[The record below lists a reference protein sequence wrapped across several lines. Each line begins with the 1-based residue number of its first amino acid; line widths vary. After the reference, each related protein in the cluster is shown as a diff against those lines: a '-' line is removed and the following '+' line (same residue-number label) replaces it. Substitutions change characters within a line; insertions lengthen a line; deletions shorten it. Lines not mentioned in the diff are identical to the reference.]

1 MAKKYL
7 MTWMAPTRRWVKK
20 FKGKMYFVSCR
31 QLGIEDENKEASADA
46 ANDWWRAKQKEL
58 ESAPPTEAEVRANAI
73 KVWSMVQD
81 WGMLD
86 EAARE
91 KLVDGILGEGQYQ
104 KLKQQAAAIEEQV
117 HAPLPGRS
125 IREQVETWK
134 KLLLAICG
142 AGQMSAGRYD
152 AYCRNIE
159 PFADWA
165 GPDAAIDTID
175 EAKLEGYFTHLSVQ
189 VTTGKYSANYAHTLL
204 MTAKQFVSRLAEQKL
219 IPLPGNIRSRRL
231 RFNHSAP
238 KKVETFSTEEVRA
251 LLSACDGFSER
262 TKLFLL
268 LMLNCGMYQNDIAEL
283 TKEEVDWSKGTI
295 RRARSKTRER
305 NGPVVTYKL
314 WPETFAL
321 LKRYR
326 AKTGELAL
334 TTNKGKPLV
343 RYWLENGRQRRY
355 DVIQAVWTQLAD
367 KLGVAKIRLAMKY
380 LRKTSAS
387 LLASHPHYKFYA
399 NHFLADS
406 PRSVADR
413 HYVVPSD
420 PEFFE
425 ALAWLRGQILAIGSQ
440 PCVQGVPEQERQ
452 DQP

>member
-7 MTWMAPTRRWVKK
+7 MTWRASTRQWFKK
-20 FKGKMYFVSCR
+20 YKGKMYIVSSR
-31 QLGIEDENKEASADA
+31 QLGVEGTKEGGADA
-46 ANDWWRAKQKEL
+46 ANAWWEAKKKEIDA
-58 ESAPPTEAEVRANAI
+58 APPTEAERRANAV

-81 WGMLD
+81 WGMVD

-91 KLVDGILGEGQYQ
+91 KLVDGILGAGQYQ

-117 HAPLPGRS
+117 NAPLPGRS

-134 KLLLAICG
+134 KFLLAICG
-142 AGQMSAGRYD
+142 AGQMSPGRYD

-159 PFADWA
+159 TFADWV
-165 GPDAAIDTID
+165 GQDAAIDTVD
-175 EAKLEGYFTHLSVQ
+175 EVKLEGYFTHLSVQ
-189 VTTGKYSANYAHTLL
+189 VATEKYSARYANTLL

-219 IPLPGNIRSRRL
+219 IPLPGNIRSRRF

-262 TKLFLL
+262 MKLYLL

-283 TKEEVDWSKGTI
+283 SKEEVDWSKGTI

-305 NGPVVTYKL
+305 SSPVVTYKL

-321 LKRYR
+321 LKRQR

-343 RYWLENGRQRRY
+343 CYWLENGKQRRY
-355 DVIQAVWTQLAD
+355 DVVQASWSQLAD
-367 KLGVAKIRLAMKY
+367 KLGVPKIRLPMKH
-380 LRKTSAS
+380 LRKTSSS

-413 HYVVPSD
+413 HYVVPSEQ
-420 PEFFE
+420 EFFE
-425 ALAWLRGQILAIGSQ
+425 ALAWLREQILAVGSQ
-440 PCVQGVPEQERQ
+440 PSVQGVPEQESQ
-452 DQP
+452 GQP